1 MEIDPQPGPTVQ
13 PLAGSHA
20 MSRLAFFLPLFLL
33 LSSSA
38 GAEDLATVVDQ
49 RIRAIEPKV
58 IAWRRDLHE
67 HPELSNRETRT
78 GELIAAHLRQLG
90 LEVQTGIGHT
100 GVVGLLKGGKPGRVV
115 ALRSDMDALPV
126 VEEVDVPFKSTVKT
140 EYIGQQ
146 VGVMHACGHDAH
158 MAILMGVAE
167 VLASVRDD
175 LPGSV
180 KFIFQPAE
188 EGPPP
193 GEEGGAPLVIKDGAL
208 ENPRPDAIFG
218 LHVISGIPAGMI
230 TYRAGPL
237 MASADWL
244 YITVKG
250 KQTHGAWPWVGV
262 DPVVTAAQIVGGLQ
276 NIVARQIDVSK
287 EPAVVTIAT
296 IHGGTR
302 KNIIPDQVEM
312 TGTIRTFDEGMRDDI
327 HARIKHIAESI
338 AEANNAQAEVR
349 IDKAV
354 PVTVNDPALTEKM
367 LPTLKRIGGEGGSR
381 INQRVMVA
389 EDFSY
394 FQQQIPGMFYFV
406 GITPKDQDMA
416 KAAPNHSQR
425 FYIDESGLLQG
436 ARSLAA
442 LAVDFLTM
450 P

>member
-1 MEIDPQPGPTVQ
+1 MNRLIPSCMLVLG
-13 PLAGSHA
+13 LAIS
-20 MSRLAFFLPLFLL
+20 LPP
-33 LSSSA
+33 A
-38 GAEDLATVVDQ
+38 QADDLATVVDQ
-49 RIRAIEPKV
+49 RIRAIESKV
-58 IAWRRDLHE
+58 IAWRRDIHE

-78 GELIAAHLRQLG
+78 GELIAAHLRKLG
-90 LEVQTGIGHT
+90 MEVRTGVART
-100 GVVGLLKGGKPGRVV
+100 GVVGLLKGGRPGPVV
-115 ALRSDMDALPV
+115 ALRADMDALPV
-126 VEEVDVPFKSTVKT
+126 VEEVDLPFKSKVKT

-167 VLASVRDD
+167 VLASVRDQ

-193 GEEGGAPLVIKDGAL
+193 GEEGGAPLMIKDGAL
-208 ENPRPDAIFG
+208 ENPRPAAIFG

-230 TYRAGPL
+230 TYRTGPL

-250 KQTHGAWPWVGV
+250 RQTHGAWPWSGI
-262 DPVVTAAQIVGGLQ
+262 DPVITSAQIIGGLQ

-287 EPAVVTIAT
+287 EPAVVTVAT

-312 TGTIRTFDEGMRDDI
+312 TGTIRTFDEDMRQDI

-338 AEANNAQAEVR
+338 AEANHAHADVKVET
-349 IDKAV
+349 AV

-381 INQRVMVA
+381 VNQRVMVA

-394 FQQQIPGMFYFV
+394 FQQQVPGMFYFV
-406 GITPKDQDMA
+406 GITPKGDDMA
-416 KAAPNHSQR
+416 KAAPNHSPR
-425 FYIDESGLLQG
+425 FAIDESGLLQG

-442 LAVDFLTM
+442 LAVDFLSQR
-450 P
+450 

>member
-1 MEIDPQPGPTVQ
+1 
-13 PLAGSHA
+13 
-20 MSRLAFFLPLFLL
+20 MSRIAFLVSLLL
-33 LSSSA
+33 LSTLPA

-58 IAWRRDLHE
+58 IAWRRDIHE

-78 GELIAAHLRQLG
+78 GELIAAHLRKLG
-90 LEVQTGIGHT
+90 MEVRTGVAHT

-115 ALRSDMDALPV
+115 ALRADMDALPV

-167 VLASVRDD
+167 VLASVREQI
-175 LPGSV
+175 PGTV

-193 GEEGGAPLVIKDGAL
+193 GEEGGAPLMIKDGVL
-208 ENPRPDAIFG
+208 ENPKPDAIFG
-218 LHVISGIPAGMI
+218 LHVLSGIPAGMI

-237 MASADWL
+237 MASADWF
-244 YITVKG
+244 YIIVRG
-250 KQTHGAWPWVGV
+250 KQTHGAAPWSGI
-262 DPVVTAAQIVGGLQ
+262 DPVITSAQIVSGLQ
-276 NIVARQIDVSK
+276 NIVARQIDVSR
-287 EPAVVTIAT
+287 EPAVVTVAT
-296 IHGGTR
+296 IHGGAR
-302 KNIIPDQVEM
+302 KNIIPEQVEM
-312 TGTIRTFDEGMRDDI
+312 TGTIRTFDEGMRQDI
-327 HARIKHIAESI
+327 HARIKQIAESI
-338 AEANNAQAEVR
+338 AQANQAHAEVI
-349 IDKAV
+349 IDKAGA
-354 PVTVNDPALTEKM
+354 VTVNDPVLTEKM

-381 INQRVMVA
+381 LNQRVMIG

-394 FQQQIPGMFYFV
+394 FQQKVPGMFYFV

-416 KAAPNHSQR
+416 KAASNHSPR
-425 FYIDESGLLQG
+425 FTIDESGLLQG

-442 LAVDFLTM
+442 LAVDFLTGR
-450 P
+450 

>member
-1 MEIDPQPGPTVQ
+1 MPRT
-13 PLAGSHA
+13 
-20 MSRLAFFLPLFLL
+20 AFFRPLLFLL
-33 LSSSA
+33 LSA
-38 GAEDLATVVDQ
+38 PAAADDLAATVDQ
-49 RIRAIEPKV
+49 RIRAIESRV
-58 IAWRRDLHE
+58 IAWRRDIHE

-78 GELIAAHLRQLG
+78 ADLIAAHLRKLG
-90 LEVQTGIGHT
+90 MEVKTGIAHT

-115 ALRSDMDALPV
+115 ALRADMDALPV
-126 VEEVDVPFKSTVKT
+126 VEEVDVPFKSTVKA

-167 VLASVRDD
+167 VLASVREQ

-208 ENPRPDAIFG
+208 ENPKPDAIFG
-218 LHVISGIPAGMI
+218 LHVFSGIPAGMI
-230 TYRAGPL
+230 AYRAGPL

-250 KQTHGAWPWVGV
+250 KQTHGAWPWAGI
-262 DPVVTAAQIVGGLQ
+262 DPVVTSAQIVGGLQ

-287 EPAVVTIAT
+287 EPAVVTVAT
-296 IHGGTR
+296 IHGGAR

-312 TGTIRTFDEGMRDDI
+312 TGTIRSFDEGMRQDI

-338 AEANNAQAEVR
+338 AQANDASAEVR

-354 PVTVNDPALTEKM
+354 PVTINDAALTEKM
-367 LPTLKRIGGEGGSR
+367 LPTLKRIGGEAGSR
-381 INQRVMVA
+381 LNPRVMVG

-406 GITPKDQDMA
+406 GITPRDQDMA

-442 LAVDFLTM
+442 LAVDFLTQK